1 VSTIIQDLRFA
12 YRTLRKG
19 WWVSALAVVS
29 LAVAIGG
36 NTAVF
41 SLINALIFRPLPYAE
56 PDRIVIFQERE
67 HSTPP
72 SLGNFLTSLPVYAD
86 LSERS
91 QTTTDAAVFSPGTF
105 RLQGAER
112 VQTVGG
118 ARVTQGFFE
127 TLGVDARR
135 GRVFLPEEGVEGG
148 PRVVVLTHEYSE
160 RTGGAEEDPIGTVMI
175 LDGEPHEV
183 VGVLPP
189 GFDFLVAN
197 VDVWV
202 PLTRSPRSAPRT
214 RRNIITLAR
223 MTPTATMEQVR
234 IEAKALGE
242 QFAAEYPQVQSDWA
256 VDAFNLRH
264 DLPTGRSRTLMA
276 LLQATVLSVLLI
288 ACLNIT
294 NLLLA
299 RSQDRKQE
307 LAIRVA
313 LGAGQ
318 GRLVRQILT
327 ESSLLAVT
335 GALGGIGL
343 GWWGIRLIST
353 ELASR
358 LPPTWSPVLDVRVL
372 AFTLGISVLAS
383 LAFGLA
389 PALGAGRAAPSE
401 QLKEGGV
408 RTTGPGRRQWMGK
421 ALVVGEIALCLLAL
435 GGGGLLMSGLRE
447 LQNPD
452 AGFEQE
458 GILTAQVTLPETGSK
473 VGDPMQARSSD
484 GAKGERTVAGS
495 AMGGLSVREE
505 SRLLLARFLDEVR
518 SLPGV
523 RDASWASAPPLALL
537 ASSDTFRVPSTPV
550 DESRVS
556 PRANVVRVSPGY
568 AGTLGVHVL
577 EGRFFEEG
585 DGPDNEPVAVV
596 SRSLAE
602 AHFGMESPIG
612 QPIRIQSTPR
622 RIIGVLAEVR
632 QEIFRVD
639 GASNP
644 GTVYLPVDQGAVG
657 SLTLLIRVDGDP
669 RLVAEPLR
677 AAFQRTDP
685 DVALAQVSTLEELLD
700 QFYVGI
706 RVFNAV
712 LSGFGVLALLLA
724 ALGVYGMLA
733 YSVSRRR
740 REIGLRMA
748 IGAETHRVVGMV
760 LGEGLKMAGIGLL
773 LGAIVTI
780 PVGVLLQSLFQ
791 GVSTLQWE
799 TLLFFGSVLLG
810 TTLLASASSASG
822 AARVD
827 PVKTL
832 AGE

>member
-458 GILTAQVTLPETGSK
+458 GILTAQVTLPEEVFIYGGRSILRAGTRLDFVKHGDAFRQCVDNWLHELIQQDRLPAVNPKAGNGLGAELLYQLLAAATG
-473 VGDPMQARSSD
+473 R
-484 GAKGERTVAGS
+484 
-495 AMGGLSVREE
+495 REFGV
-505 SRLLLARFLDEVR
+505 RLLKCDDTGRNYEPVGKDLGSGGEALTTAV
-518 SLPGV
+518 L
-523 RDASWASAPPLALL
+523 LYALL
-537 ASSDTFRVPSTPV
+537 ISMR
-550 DESRVS
+550 SR
-556 PRANVVRVSPGY
+556 
-568 AGTLGVHVL
+568 
-577 EGRFFEEG
+577 
-585 DGPDNEPVAVV
+585 
-596 SRSLAE
+596 
-602 AHFGMESPIG
+602 
-612 QPIRIQSTPR
+612 R
-622 RIIGVLAEVR
+622 R
-632 QEIFRVD
+632 
-639 GASNP
+639 
-644 GTVYLPVDQGAVG
+644 
-657 SLTLLIRVDGDP
+657 
-669 RLVAEPLR
+669 
-677 AAFQRTDP
+677 QRTDDRIP
-685 DVALAQVSTLEELLD
+685 AFLLLD
-700 QFYVGI
+700 
-706 RVFNAV
+706 NP
-712 LSGFGVLALLLA
+712 
-724 ALGVYGMLA
+724 LGVCNRSDFLDAQLKVARAMGIQCVYLTGINDRESLDLFELRVAIRKGQRRLA
-733 YSVSRRR
+733 IDGSTY
-740 REIGLRMA
+740 ECL
-748 IGAETHRVVGMV
+748 E
-760 LGEGLKMAGIGLL
+760 
-773 LGAIVTI
+773 VTQLHLER
-780 PVGVLLQSLFQ
+780 GH
-791 GVSTLQWE
+791 
-799 TLLFFGSVLLG
+799 
-810 TTLLASASSASG
+810 A
-822 AARVD
+822 
-827 PVKTL
+827 
-832 AGE
+832 